1 MISDN
6 PNAASFPLAALWG
19 QNPEDN
25 DSVSYDFPTA
35 AARQAFTEGV
45 ELANTWDKAEFLD
58 HAHFRV
64 NDDGVAEETAPR
76 PAAPQADN
84 ETFVLW
90 GEDPLPGTTPTRV
103 TYATTEGVAA
113 FEKGV
118 NASLG
123 WFGYHLAP
131 SAGFRFFNEEDAL
144 LDHLDTSD
152 WLLPVGRDRLKA
164 LYDADELIFPLL
176 ANAKGDWVSGD
187 WSPPTTA
194 PTPAQSV
201 RARAPGR

>member
-45 ELANTWDKAEFLD
+45 EMANTWDEAEFLN
-58 HAHFRV
+58 HAHFKV
-64 NDDGVAEETAPR
+64 NEEGVAEETSPATAPK
-76 PAAPQADN
+76 ADT
-84 ETFVLW
+84 ELFVLW
-90 GEDPLPGTTPTRV
+90 GEDLQPGVTPTRV
-103 TYATTEGVAA
+103 AYATAEEVAA

-131 SAGFRFFNEEDAL
+131 SAGYRFFNEEDAL
-144 LDHLDTSD
+144 LDHFDTSD
-152 WLLPVGRDRLKA
+152 WLLPVGHDRLKA

-187 WSPPTTA
+187 WGPETLNPGPSSPA
-194 PTPAQSV
+194 RS
-201 RARAPGR
+201 RAPGR